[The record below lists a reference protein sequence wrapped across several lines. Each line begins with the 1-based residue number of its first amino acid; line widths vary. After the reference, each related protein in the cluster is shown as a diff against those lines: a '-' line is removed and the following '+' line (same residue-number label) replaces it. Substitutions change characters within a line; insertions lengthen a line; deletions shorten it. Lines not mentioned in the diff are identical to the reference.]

1 MYFSICCVYDLPV
14 FAGEHPFFLCF
25 LQRSEFTC
33 VCHWFYKLLPATNP
47 PSLPLGVFVAKFGS
61 VFHGERV
68 VSMDTSVSKQPTS
81 FWPPS
86 NLHAF
91 QYSVLKILCN
101 FFEMRFNLAFS
112 LNFINVG

>member
-14 FAGEHPFFLCF
+14 FAGEHPFLLCF

-61 VFHGERV
+61 VFLGEGG
-68 VSMDTSVSKQPTS
+68 
-81 FWPPS
+81 FYGY
-86 NLHAF
+86 LGF
-91 QYSVLKILCN
+91 
-101 FFEMRFNLAFS
+101 
-112 LNFINVG
+112 